1 MSKPVVNELADGRK
15 ARSERSRVAIID
27 AVLELMEA
35 GILVPTAQQISE
47 QAGVGMRT
55 FFRHFEDMES
65 LFVAIDDHT
74 RASYEAVFIGG
85 DRSGSLVV
93 RLEHAVEHHA
103 AAYEKLRMMTL
114 ATMAQLWRSKV
125 LKKNFAR
132 AQKNLR
138 KDLDQW
144 LPELSELPKPDREAV
159 DAIAS
164 FQMWHRLRE
173 DQGLS
178 KKASI
183 EVVSGL
189 LKRIIIPS

>member
-74 RASYEAVFIGG
+74 RASYEAVFTGG

-93 RLEHAVEHHA
+93 RLEHAVENHA